1 MTLNTIMKHVAKAV
15 NRLSYLILSITALKT
30 LVNSDIPTKQSNK
43 WITYHYIPTKLPIIA
58 ATTKT
63 NIAKNPD

>member
-30 LVNSDIPTKQSNK
+30 LVNSDIPTK
-43 WITYHYIPTKLPIIA
+43 
-58 ATTKT
+58 
-63 NIAKNPD
+63 